1 MKSLLISYLSK
12 ALKILAVIAF
22 ACLSTGVNAQELQAK
37 VTVNSQR
44 VATTID
50 KKIFTTLQTQ
60 LQNFLNSRKWTK
72 DVYQAN
78 EKIECAFLLNIEG
91 AIEPNVY
98 NASLTI
104 QAARPVY
111 NSTYKAALIN
121 YMDKNVT
128 FRYTE
133 FQPIEFNESRVQGT
147 DPLVSN
153 LTAVFAYWTNVI
165 LGFDYTSFSPK
176 GGEEYFEKARNIVNN
191 APDNRNIA
199 GWKAFDGQR
208 NRYWL
213 TTNLLDARF
222 NVINDVIYN
231 YYRNG
236 LDKMY
241 EDEAA
246 SRTAILDVLTQLQN
260 FNQEN
265 PNTMILQ
272 FLMEGKAQELIN
284 IYKKADPSEK
294 QRASAILS
302 KIDISNTDLYKSSL
316 K

>member
-1 MKSLLISYLSK
+1 MRSLHISYLNKTIK
-12 ALKILAVIAF
+12 ALAICIF
-22 ACLSTGVNAQELQAK
+22 ALLFNTTNAQELQAK

-44 VATTID
+44 VATTVD

-91 AIEPNVY
+91 AVEPNVY

-104 QAARPVY
+104 QAARPVF
-111 NSTYKAALIN
+111 NSSYKAALIN

-133 FQPIEFNESRVQGT
+133 FQPIEFNETRVQGT
-147 DPLVSN
+147 DPVAAN
-153 LTAVFAYWTNVI
+153 LTATFAYWVNII
-165 LGFDYTSFSPK
+165 LGFDYGSFSPK
-176 GGEEYFEKARNIVNN
+176 GGEMYFEKAQNIVNN
-191 APDNRNIA
+191 APDNRNIT

-213 TTNLLDARF
+213 VTNIMNSRY
-222 NVINDVIYN
+222 NIINDIIYN
-231 YYRNG
+231 YYRGG

-241 EDEAA
+241 EDEATGRA
-246 SRTAILDVLTQLQN
+246 AITDVLSQLQN

-272 FLMEGKAQELIN
+272 FLIEGKSQELIN
-284 IYKKADPSEK
+284 IYKKATIDEK
-294 QRASAILS
+294 QKAVSFLS
-302 KIDISNTDLYKSSL
+302 KIDISNTDLYKQEL